1 MKYTYRI
8 TSDGDGDGVTA
19 TCVEM
24 DVSAAAPTEAD
35 AIAALREGICE
46 RLTRVEAVAP
56 PSSVPVPSFSLEPAR
71 DARPEPQGPGDPPAD
86 EGLERAD

>member
-8 TSDGDGDGVTA
+8 TSDGDGVTA

-24 DVSAAAPTEAD
+24 DVSAAAPTETD

-71 DARPEPQGPGDPPAD
+71 EARPEPQGPGDPPAD